1 MKKYIPN
8 SITALN
14 LFSGCIGIV
23 MVMHQEFLL
32 AFYCVLASGIFDFF
46 DGLSARALRVK
57 SNIGKELDSL
67 ADVVSFGFLPGAVLF
82 MMMGGFQAQSIVPYL
97 GFLVTVFSALRLA
110 KFNVD
115 SRQATD
121 FIGVNTPMNTFV
133 IIALPFIAQR
143 YAFVDQIWVLLIITA
158 LSSFLLVSEIRLFSM
173 KMENLS
179 WIENRYKYIFL
190 GIGLIGLVAG
200 GFLALPF
207 ILLLYI
213 AFSKLHFSQK
223 TP

>member
-1 MKKYIPN
+1 
-8 SITALN
+8 
-14 LFSGCIGIV
+14 
-23 MVMHQEFLL
+23 MHQEFLL

-121 FIGVNTPMNTFV
+121 FIGVNT
-133 IIALPFIAQR
+133 
-143 YAFVDQIWVLLIITA
+143 
-158 LSSFLLVSEIRLFSM
+158 
-173 KMENLS
+173 
-179 WIENRYKYIFL
+179 
-190 GIGLIGLVAG
+190 
-200 GFLALPF
+200 
-207 ILLLYI
+207 
-213 AFSKLHFSQK
+213 
-223 TP
+223 

>member
-23 MVMHQEFLL
+23 MVMHQEFLF

-67 ADVVSFGFLPGAVLF
+67 ADVVSFGFLPGAILF

-97 GFLVTVFSALRLA
+97 GFLVTIFSALRLA

-143 YAFVDQIWVLLIITA
+143 YAFVEQIWVLLIITV
-158 LSSFLLVSEIRLFSM
+158 LFSFLLVSEIRLFSM

-179 WIENRYKYIFL
+179 WIENRYKYSFL

-213 AFSKLHFSQK
+213 VFSKLHFSQK
-223 TP
+223 TR